1 MIKKEAK
8 SSNTINISSLK
19 IKLIETATK
28 TNTVYFV
35 IEFILLKGR
44 GRKSTAINAKYK
56 RSKIKLPGGYMKF
69 NNTIIENK
77 KTDK

>member
-44 GRKSTAINAKYK
+44 GRKSTAIIAKYK
-56 RSKIKLPGGYMKF
+56 RSKI
-69 NNTIIENK
+69 
-77 KTDK
+77 